1 MIPNIPTADEH
12 LRRTIRSANDELRR
26 RDNPTTPVK
35 LPSYTTD
42 KMPNAAD
49 YSGAQLWNTTI
60 SRVCV
65 SDGTNWL
72 RQDNGTAV

>member
-1 MIPNIPTADEH
+1 VIPRIPQAP
-12 LRRTIRSANDELRR
+12 LWARTLIDQINKEFIQ

-42 KMPNAAD
+42 EMPNAAD
-49 YSGAQLWNTTI
+49 NAARMLWNTTI

-72 RQDNGTAV
+72 RQDTGATV